1 MKNFTLS
8 VIIWFGKWPD
18 QHLYYLQPHPHIMYY
33 HFHFNHH
40 PLYIHLHICGTKI
53 FVNILRCSQQE
64 TSKNEKW
71 HFHCNH
77 HPLCPSSYLAKGR
90 ENKHLSTGYID
101 FSATAAQTYNLHHTI
116 KVWHSPFLIL
126 WSKQQGQK
134 LGSCCRNQSELVPI
148 WCESSPGLNDYNLPS
163 LSNCLDVRG
172 WLCNIILPAAGN
184 WVRICRLWLDLPTAA
199 STPHVPGQDRSWYNF
214 PFASRY
220 TRHKDKTIQ
229 S

>member
-1 MKNFTLS
+1 MWAIIWTMGNIHFVYLTWSIWAKPIVVDCGHLSAIFPFNISYCQHFTMFPGSARGHLKMENFTLS

-126 WSKQQGQK
+126 WSKQILKQG
-134 LGSCCRNQSELVPI
+134 
-148 WCESSPGLNDYNLPS
+148 LPS
-163 LSNCLDVRG
+163 MRTC
-172 WLCNIILPAAGN
+172 
-184 WVRICRLWLDLPTAA
+184 
-199 STPHVPGQDRSWYNF
+199 
-214 PFASRY
+214 
-220 TRHKDKTIQ
+220 
-229 S
+229 